1 MNLLGK
7 NKLGSKD
14 KYAYK
19 LIIPSMICL
28 FVILI
33 VPLMF
38 TLFLSVYKW
47 NLIGDSREF
56 VGIKNFLDILSDKE
70 VIHSLKITFIF
81 VFVSVSVEF
90 ILGIAIALLLN
101 RPFRGCNI
109 VRVIMLLPMM
119 ISPTVV
125 SLAWRLILNSER
137 GVLNYLLILLNLN
150 PQIWLGKDLAF
161 PTIIAIE
168 IWINTP
174 FVLLMV
180 LAGLQAVPE
189 ELMDATLVDG
199 ANWWQILTKVT
210 FPIIK
215 PVIMVAFIFR
225 TIFAFRNFALP
236 WVLTA
241 GGPANRT
248 NVFSIEL
255 YRQAFSYYQIGNSSA
270 MSLILVVI
278 TVILSIFY
286 IRMLSRES
294 LYQK

>member
-19 LIIPSMICL
+19 LIIPSIIYL

-38 TLFLSVYKW
+38 TLFLSTYNW

-56 VGIKNFLDILSDKE
+56 VGIKNFLNILSDKE
-70 VIHSLKITFIF
+70 VIHSFKLTFIF

-90 ILGIAIALLLN
+90 ILGTAIALLLN
-101 RPFRGCNI
+101 RPFKGYNI
-109 VRVIMLLPMM
+109 VRVIMLIPMM
-119 ISPTVV
+119 ISSTIV
-125 SLAWRLILNSER
+125 SLAWRLILHSER
-137 GVLNYLLILLNLN
+137 GVLNYLLILLGLDS
-150 PQIWLGKDLAF
+150 QIWLGRDLAF

-168 IWINTP
+168 IWMSTP
-174 FVLLMV
+174 FITLMV

-189 ELMDATLVDG
+189 ELMDAALVDG
-199 ANWWQILTKVT
+199 ANWWQRLTKVT

-215 PVIMVAFIFR
+215 PVVMVAFIFR
-225 TIFAFRNFALP
+225 TMFALRNFALP

-286 IRMLSRES
+286 IRLMSRES
-294 LYQK
+294 LY